1 MYTIFALKL
10 RLFFGFFNLGNVMF
24 EFITFSI
31 DEHLF
36 ALPLNQLS
44 KAIRAVA
51 VTHVP
56 DSDEVI
62 HGVFDYHGEVLPVI
76 NLRKRFSL
84 PLKKI
89 NVSDHF
95 LIFHTEKHSFAI
107 VVDHVNEIKKIT
119 QHDISE
125 IELLSPAIEKIK
137 KTDSNLKS
145 FMRTENGII
154 IIYDL
159 ELLINSDLEIQL
171 EQLTEML
178 KEEES
183 K

>member
-1 MYTIFALKL
+1 MS
-10 RLFFGFFNLGNVMF
+10 

-36 ALPLNQLS
+36 ALPLKQLS
-44 KAIRAVA
+44 KVIRAVA
-51 VTHVP
+51 VTHMP
-56 DSDEVI
+56 DSHEFI
-62 HGVFDYHGEVLPVI
+62 HGIFNYHGEVLPVI

-89 NVSDHF
+89 NVSDRF

-107 VVDHVNEIKKIT
+107 VVDHVNEIKKIA
-119 QHDISE
+119 QHEIIE
-125 IELLSPAIEKIK
+125 IEVVSPAIEKIK

-145 FMRTENGII
+145 FMRSENGII

-171 EQLTEML
+171 EKLTEML
-178 KEEES
+178 KVEDAV
-183 K
+183 